1 MSEDARVIGT
11 FNDYHGLLEALRLRA
26 HERKVALS
34 GDDAAVV
41 AGLPHKYLAK
51 LIGSNPVRRIGMTSL
66 GAVLGVLAVKCILV
80 EDPDA
85 DKWLQKQAARFGK
98 GLKQRNENLVRD
110 DATHRTFTHRFMRK
124 IGKKGGR
131 ARALKLTSK
140 QRKAS
145 ARKAALV
152 RWADVKEAVKP

>member
-1 MSEDARVIGT
+1 MSEEARVIGT

-26 HERKVALS
+26 HERKLALS

-98 GLKQRNENLVRD
+98 GLKQRNENLVRAD
-110 DATHRTFTHRFMRK
+110 TVHITLTERHMRK
-124 IGKKGGR
+124 IRRKGGTNSRKNMSKRR
-131 ARALKLTSK
+131 AS
-140 QRKAS
+140 QIGKA
-145 ARKAALV
+145 AALV